1 MKDSKIFPK
10 YFQVAYH
17 RATGLGHARSLGAAV
32 EGVGLK
38 FEGQPHSGIDD
49 SVNAARV
56 LKKLAETGY
65 VFENTFV
72 MR

>member
-1 MKDSKIFPK
+1 MHLVA
-10 YFQVAYH
+10 QVAYH
-17 RATGLGHARSLGAAV
+17 RATGLGHARSLAAAV
-32 EGVGLK
+32 DGVGLH
-38 FEGQPHSGIDD
+38 FEGRPHSGIDD